1 MSTLRSDD
9 LNIDI
14 KIGIVAGSN
23 LPMLIN
29 VTHGTAAGRVDRK
42 GCVAAGCTATA
53 DGAGVLGA
61 SRCRA

>member
-23 LPMLIN
+23 LPMFIN
-29 VTHGTAAGRVDRK
+29 VTHGTAANRVNRK
-42 GCVAAGCTATA
+42 GLRG
-53 DGAGVLGA
+53 GRLHRHGG
-61 SRCRA
+61 